1 MANTGTRLFR
11 AATKLFSDL
20 FLNGTAQN
28 WPVSQDLID
37 ISGLYRWHAACAQL
51 RNCASPSDVNIGKK
65 HEGRRPPRV

>member
-1 MANTGTRLFR
+1 MANTNTRLFR

-28 WPVSQDLID
+28 WPMSQDLID

-51 RNCASPSDVNIGKK
+51 RNCA
-65 HEGRRPPRV
+65 